1 MPKRSHYNAPKDYG
15 RLVVWTV
22 KPYPEKIAVYSSKNF
37 TKLQRSFL
45 TSWKPSI
52 LWKAICKQKTKQ
64 IKKRKKTKNK
74 RAL

>member
-1 MPKRSHYNAPKDYG
+1 MPKQSHYNAPKDYG

-45 TSWKPSI
+45 TY
-52 LWKAICKQKTKQ
+52 
-64 IKKRKKTKNK
+64 
-74 RAL
+74 